1 MNRLQPP
8 ALLVIDAQTA
18 IDDPRWGRRN
28 NPKAEATIADLLC
41 VWRSVGA
48 PVIHVHHLPGEESS
62 TFQGAGGAT
71 KPEALPQAEEWL
83 LWKSAPSAFAGTS
96 LSRLL
101 TAAGAQSL
109 AICGF
114 ITENSV
120 AATAQAASSLG
131 YATQVVADACA
142 TFDRQGPGGDLRR
155 AEEIHARGLANMRR
169 EKTEVVEST
178 AFL

>member
-8 ALLVIDAQTA
+8 TLLVIDAQA
-18 IDDPRWGRRN
+18 ALDDPRWGRRN
-28 NPKAEATIADLLC
+28 NPEAEAIIASLLS
-41 VWRSVGA
+41 VWRSAGA
-48 PVIHVHHLPGEESS
+48 PVIHAHHLPGEETS
-62 TFQGAGGAT
+62 TFQGPGSAT

-101 TAAGAQSL
+101 AGAGAQTL

-114 ITENSV
+114 VTDNSI
-120 AATAQAASSLG
+120 AATAQAAKGLG

-142 TFDRQGPGGDLRR
+142 TFDQHGPGGDLQR
-155 AEEIHARGLANMRR
+155 AEEVHARSLADMRR
-169 EKTEVVEST
+169 EKTEVVESA